1 VYRCVPI
8 RAGLAA
14 FVAGLVL
21 ALAACGDDASGPA
34 GPTTQSPAGDPTE
47 TQRQQ
52 ADARPTLRILVTND
66 DGTDHEAIDVLAAA
80 LDGMGDVEISVVAP
94 ADNRSGT
101 SDQTTP
107 EPRWAPA
114 RTPAGREAVA
124 VDGFPADSV
133 VVGLDELGL
142 DPHLVVSGVNPGQN
156 VGPFAEISGTVGAAR
171 TALRRGIPAVAVSA
185 GLEFDAEQFE
195 FAASLAVDWIDE
207 HRGSLVAGTQPA
219 SMVVSFNIPACPID
233 DMGELVEVPRATEL
247 PEEGNV
253 FESTCDQA
261 DPDPVDDI
269 AAIIAG
275 YPALT
280 FVPPDL

>member
-1 VYRCVPI
+1 VYRCGPI

-14 FVAGLVL
+14 FVAVLVL
-21 ALAACGDDASGPA
+21 VLAACGDDASGPA
-34 GPTTQSPAGDPTE
+34 APITQSPAGDPTE
-47 TQRQQ
+47 TQRPP

-66 DGTDHEAIDVLAAA
+66 DGTDHEAI
-80 LDGMGDVEISVVAP
+80 
-94 ADNRSGT
+94 
-101 SDQTTP
+101 
-107 EPRWAPA
+107 
-114 RTPAGREAVA
+114 A

-142 DPHLVVSGVNPGQN
+142 EPHLVVSGVNPGQN

-185 GLEFDAEQFE
+185 GLEFDVEQFE
-195 FAASLAVDWIDE
+195 FAAGLAVDWIEE
-207 HRGSLVAGTQPA
+207 HRDSLVAGTQPA
-219 SMVVSFNIPACPID
+219 STVVSFNVPACPVD

-247 PEEGNV
+247 PEDVNV

-261 DPDPVDDI
+261 VSDPVDDI
-269 AAIIAG
+269 AAIVAG

>member
-1 VYRCVPI
+1 VYRCGPI

-14 FVAGLVL
+14 FVAVLVL
-21 ALAACGDDASGPA
+21 VLAACGDDASGPA
-34 GPTTQSPAGDPTE
+34 APITQSPAGDPTE
-47 TQRQQ
+47 TQRPP
-52 ADARPTLRILVTND
+52 ADAWPTLRILVTND
-66 DGTDHEAIDVLAAA
+66 DGTDHEAIDVLAGA
-80 LDGMGDVEISVVAP
+80 LADMGDVEITVVAP

-107 EPRWAPA
+107 EPDWAPA
-114 RTPAGREAVA
+114 RTPAGREAIA
-124 VDGFPADSV
+124 IDGYPADSV

-142 DPHLVVSGVNPGQN
+142 EPHLVVSGVNPGQN

-185 GLEFDAEQFE
+185 GLEFDVEQFE
-195 FAASLAVDWIDE
+195 FAAGLAVDWIEE
-207 HRGSLVAGTQPA
+207 HRDSLVAGTQPA
-219 SMVVSFNIPACPID
+219 STVVSFNVPACPVD

-247 PEEGNV
+247 PEYVNV

-261 DPDPVDDI
+261 VSDPVDDI
-269 AAIIAG
+269 AAIVAG